1 MDGSPCV
8 SHPGIHADL
17 VDAPG
22 YYADLSGTTD
32 PTSTLNTGVRARST
46 ETSAQGA
53 DALTAEVKAARER
66 LRARIPQEP
75 ADRRMTV
82 RHQGR
87 TLLLDEYLRTRCVG
101 LAVHTEDLAL
111 SLDSDVRAPAATLA
125 VAVDVLLAAARRRH
139 GDVAVMHALARR
151 ERDDVDALRVL

>member
-32 PTSTLNTGVRARST
+32 PTSTLNTGV
-46 ETSAQGA
+46 
-53 DALTAEVKAARER
+53 
-66 LRARIPQEP
+66 RARIPQEP